1 MDLIRSVAWLHVEN
15 NKILCVR
22 TKGKDKFY
30 IPGGKIDQGE
40 NSIAALLREINEEL
54 GVTLDENSILPA
66 TTITAIAHGDSAGRD
81 VEMQCFFAQYSGSIS
96 ENSEIEEIKW
106 VGSEFQEICAPAA
119 QLAIEFLAQH
129 HKIRL

>member
-1 MDLIRSVAWLHVEN
+1 MDSIRSVAWLHAEN

-40 NSIAALLREINEEL
+40 NSTDALLREIKEEL

-66 TTITAIAHGDSAGRD
+66 TVITAIAHGDSSGRN
-81 VEMQCFFAQYSGSIS
+81 VEMQCFFAQYRGSIS

-106 VGSEFQEICAPAA
+106 VGSEFKEICAPAA
-119 QLAIEFLAQH
+119 QLAIKFLVKH
-129 HKIRL
+129 HKIRI